1 MIRTDFFAISP
12 PSLSSPTPLRFSPR
26 VHYFTAGYVKVH
38 PKVAS
43 FLKNHRRRRVRE
55 GGKISPVEES
65 HNAGY
70 EIILGYKGHK
80 KSPSSNRRRRASKK
94 NSGSVLLSHLVTKE
108 VPSAQEGLTS
118 VFGMGTG
125 VSPPLSPPKRKNS
138 DNFIFAA
145 HERNEK
151 LWSSLTTH

>member
-1 MIRTDFFAISP
+1 MQ
-12 PSLSSPTPLRFSPR
+12 
-26 VHYFTAGYVKVH
+26 G
-38 PKVAS
+38 
-43 FLKNHRRRRVRE
+43 
-55 GGKISPVEES
+55 
-65 HNAGY
+65 
-70 EIILGYKGHK
+70 
-80 KSPSSNRRRRASKK
+80 SKK
-94 NSGSVLLSHLVTKE
+94 EQQLSGGGENKKALLQACEEGLGKNFGSVLLSHLVTKA
-108 VPSAQEGLTS
+108 VPSALEGLTS